1 MDALERES
9 IVEQL
14 SRALGDAH
22 DVTPADGQPLHVLF
36 ATLELPE
43 PWRPS
48 PTRALTV
55 WQGWPV
61 ERPQFVVDESVV
73 GEGGEPPR
81 SNNLVYLLGES
92 WRQFSFSFPW
102 SRDDPVRAVQLWMSR
117 FEAERN

>member
-9 IVEQL
+9 VVEQL
-14 SRALGDAH
+14 SRAFGDAR
-22 DVTPADGQPLHVLF
+22 DVTPADSQPLHVLL
-36 ATLELPE
+36 AKLELPE

-55 WQGWPV
+55 WQGWPG
-61 ERPQFVVDESVV
+61 ERPVFVVDESVV
-73 GEGGEPPR
+73 GEGREPPR

-92 WRQFSFSFPW
+92 WRQFSFSFA
-102 SRDDPVRAVQLWMSR
+102 SSGDDPVRAVQLWMSR